1 MEIRKEELLVIP
13 MFTLLTL
20 AYYLF
25 MPVFPGL
32 SGDFGEGAVT
42 LFYSLYS
49 SICDGSI
56 ALWNPN
62 LWGGI
67 PVLGQTCFQSIYPVN
82 LLFYFILKNYSF
94 ELFIVLDYV
103 FHLSI
108 LCVGLYFFQRLNKV
122 SIFASFAS
130 VLMVTSSLEMMRQT
144 SWVYLFTGFEQT
156 LCHGRLDVCF

>member
-1 MEIRKEELLVIP
+1 MEIRKKELLAIP
-13 MFTLLTL
+13 IFILLSL

-25 MPVFPGL
+25 IPVFPGL

-49 SICDGSI
+49 SICEGSI

-82 LLFYFILKNYSF
+82 LLLYFILKNFTF
-94 ELFIVLDYV
+94 ELFIVFDYA

-122 SIFASFAS
+122 SILASFAS
-130 VLMVTSSLEMMRQT
+130 VLMVASSLEMMRQRHG
-144 SWVYLFTGFEQT
+144 SIYLPALHGF
-156 LCHGRLDVCF
+156 H